1 MKYAFFDVDY
11 TLYDSY
17 LSSDFSDFLV
27 AEGHVPKTVAEEE
40 KALKKAFV
48 SGEIGYR
55 EAVERALQIHAACIK
70 DRSVQEVEVWGREF
84 ITRQD
89 RLFPWVR
96 EGLKHL
102 KEQGYAICLI
112 SASPITALEP
122 VAEIIGA
129 DKVFGTALTIQNG
142 IYTGGVETILNYEE
156 KHRLVE
162 SLVTKTLGDF
172 HVGFGDSAGDV
183 DMLSHMDKA
192 VLHEP
197 KGQELLNLAAEKG
210 WEVTDRNGMLQVIH
224 IL

>member
-27 AEGHVPKTVAEEE
+27 AEGHVPKTVADDE
-40 KALKKAFV
+40 KALKQAFV
-48 SGEIGYR
+48 GGEIGYR

-70 DRSVQEVEVWGREF
+70 DRSVQGVEAWGREF

-102 KEQGYAICLI
+102 KEQGYAIYLI
-112 SASPITALEP
+112 SASPVTALEP
-122 VAEIIGA
+122 VAEIVGA
-129 DKVFGTALTIQNG
+129 DKVFGTALTIKNG
-142 IYTGGVETILNYEE
+142 IYTGEVETILNYEE

-192 VLHEP
+192 VLYEP
-197 KGQELLNLAAEKG
+197 KAQELLELAAEKG
-210 WEVTDRNGMLQVIH
+210 WEVADRHSMPD
-224 IL
+224 ILRSL